1 MNKQKIYTALLPLM
15 LLVALAGCSSSDD
28 DYQAAEPLQSD
39 NQQVHF
45 SDENADTKLLD
56 PADPSSYKFD
66 LKVVRNTTH
75 GKLTVPVEI
84 DPSTTA
90 GVDIADSVVFADG
103 DSVATLAVSIPDT
116 ATTSGD
122 SYSYS
127 LKLVSD
133 QTDPYSYLGGGI
145 TFSGTATVPA
155 TVKLQCWISGVLSTK
170 WEETALDL
178 SGGHYRISN
187 FMNSG
192 YALDL
197 TITDGKL
204 QVSVP
209 SNSPLYTENSD
220 YGTYIYWFTDDYIHL
235 YPYGKEGGVDINDF
249 VIINSSTY
257 NSYLA
262 QSKYGWFMLSEIQ
275 TTTMDEP
282 TYWAYFCFQF
292 E

>member
-1 MNKQKIYTALLPLM
+1 MKKYKLYTALLPLFLM
-15 LLVALAGCSSSDD
+15 LALVGCSSSDD

-45 SDENADTKLLD
+45 SGENSETTLLD
-56 PADPSSYKFD
+56 PTDPTSYTIN
-66 LKVVRNTTH
+66 LKVARNTTK
-75 GKLTVPVEI
+75 GALTVPVKVEKE
-84 DPSTTA
+84 TTA
-90 GVDIADSVVFADG
+90 GVAVPDSVVFADG
-103 DSVATLAVSIPDT
+103 DSTATLAVSIPDT

-122 SYSYS
+122 SYTYS

-145 TFSGTATVPA
+145 TFSGSATVPA
-155 TVKLQCWISGVLSTK
+155 TVKLKCWISGVLSTK

-204 QVSVP
+204 TVSVP
-209 SNSPLYTENSD
+209 SSSPLYTENSD
-220 YGTYIYWFTDDYIHL
+220 YGLYIYWYTDDYLHL
-235 YPYGKEGGVDINDF
+235 YPYGKDGGVDINDF
-249 VIINSSTY
+249 VILNSTSY
-257 NSYLA
+257 NGYME
-262 QSKYGWFMLSEIQ
+262 QSKYGWFMLEEIQ
-275 TTTMDEP
+275 TTTMTDP